1 MDGTCEWV
9 HFDVDQDIN
18 PDLADLNM
26 FCMFF
31 LLCAVW
37 AGFFF
42 RGALQFILS
51 FTDDQQ
57 KGDDMKREMG
67 KNREQRSPVWQLSC
81 LWLAY
86 PDIPSPQTTSI
97 LVPKPYQCLV
107 VIFYKEVLFIA
118 EGLLLN
124 HEATRA
130 NTRSRF
136 WPPDRW
142 RANI

>member
-1 MDGTCEWV
+1 MAGTCEWA
-9 HFDVDQDIN
+9 HFDVDQNIN

-26 FCMFF
+26 FYIFS

-42 RGALQFILS
+42 CGALQFIMS
-51 FTDDQQ
+51 FTDGQQ

-67 KNREQRSPVWQLSC
+67 KNREQRSPVGQLSC

-86 PDIPSPQTTSI
+86 PDIQSPQTTSI
-97 LVPKPYQCLV
+97 LAPKPYPGLV
-107 VIFYKEVLFIA
+107 VIFYGGVLFIA

-124 HEATRA
+124 HKATRA
-130 NTRSRF
+130 TARSRF
-136 WPPDRW
+136 LPPDRW
-142 RANI
+142 RADI